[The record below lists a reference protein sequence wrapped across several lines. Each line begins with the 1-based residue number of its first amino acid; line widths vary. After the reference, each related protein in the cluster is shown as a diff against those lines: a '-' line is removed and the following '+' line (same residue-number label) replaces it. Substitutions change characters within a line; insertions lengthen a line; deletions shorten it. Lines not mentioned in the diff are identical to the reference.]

1 MYIYTLVDRIRWV
14 FYSMRQQF
22 CAIWQ
27 QSIRHETF
35 EHFAQ
40 IMVLCWDGKW
50 WLSILATYLSSF
62 IPLLPVYVVCR
73 YSTLTLT
80 PLQSFSFSAHHTTDI
95 SNALSLSWL
104 CVFIRWG
111 AGGVYV
117 CVNLCFRYFTHLLVS
132 HFLSYHTYTCGHT
145 RALANCVWHDFSFS
159 FFLFSFS
166 FAHIYTQRKRFA
178 SQYTKLQTYRL
189 HAHTNKPNDRCEHVD
204 EFYTGSH
211 ISLELCCNL
220 LLAVRVSLPITN
232 EIKIH
237 NNSAK
242 CISHTVEHIY

>member
-1 MYIYTLVDRIRWV
+1 M
-14 FYSMRQQF
+14 
-22 CAIWQ
+22 C
-27 QSIRHETF
+27 
-35 EHFAQ
+35 
-40 IMVLCWDGKW
+40 
-50 WLSILATYLSSF
+50 
-62 IPLLPVYVVCR
+62 
-73 YSTLTLT
+73 
-80 PLQSFSFSAHHTTDI
+80 
-95 SNALSLSWL
+95 
-104 CVFIRWG
+104 
-111 AGGVYV
+111 V

-159 FFLFSFS
+159 FFLSF
-166 FAHIYTQRKRFA
+166 FVFFCTHIYIYPEKEIRFA
-178 SQYTKLQTYRL
+178 IYQT
-189 HAHTNKPNDRCEHVD
+189 ADISFTCHTNKPNDRCEHVD